1 MNPTAI
7 ALDSIVEALPQL
19 KSLVA
24 ATQGISDSD
33 LRNLIEG
40 CADPKIKGR
49 TAHVGSGASIEYAKT
64 LLAAFTAEVEAIADL
79 TDLDKE
85 FPEVVETSSPESVEH
100 SEVPAIQESVTSAE
114 PSDDVTVDV
123 QIDGEGVKVV
133 ADDDSKLY
141 LVLPEKSVLKLSEAS
156 AEEKEQAL
164 KLASK
169 L

>member
-24 ATQGISDSD
+24 ATQGISDSELRD
-33 LRNLIEG
+33 LLEG

-79 TDLDKE
+79 TDLDQE

-100 SEVPAIQESVTSAE
+100 SEVPAAQESVTSTE
-114 PSDDVTVDV
+114 TSDVTVDV
-123 QIDGEGVKVV
+123 QIDGDGVQVV
-133 ADDDSKLY
+133 ADDDSKLF

-156 AEEKEQAL
+156 AEETEKAL

>member
-7 ALDSIVEALPQL
+7 ALDSVVEALPQL

-40 CADPKIKGR
+40 CADSKIKGR

-100 SEVPAIQESVTSAE
+100 SEVPAVQESVTSPE
-114 PSDDVTVDV
+114 TSDVTVDV
-123 QIDGEGVKVV
+123 QIDGDGVQVV
-133 ADDDSKLY
+133 ADSDSKLF

-156 AEEKEQAL
+156 AEETEKAL

>member
-33 LRNLIEG
+33 LRDLLKD

-49 TAHVGSGASIEYAKT
+49 TAHVGRGASIEYAKT

-79 TDLDKE
+79 TDLDQE

-100 SEVPAIQESVTSAE
+100 SEVPAVQESVTSAE
-114 PSDDVTVDV
+114 TSDVTVDV
-123 QIDGEGVKVV
+123 QIDGDGVQVV
-133 ADDDSKLY
+133 ADDDSKLF

-156 AEEKEQAL
+156 AEETIKAL